1 MGLARRIV
9 LRSQP
14 LHCTASGNSSSSR
27 SSRLKYCPEELS
39 YVLLWSYFA
48 MSEAAMLLEPN
59 GTKMSSL
66 YLNNNTTVSKAIDQ
80 TIAEYI
86 PGISFTEM

>member
-1 MGLARRIV
+1 
-9 LRSQP
+9 
-14 LHCTASGNSSSSR
+14 
-27 SSRLKYCPEELS
+27 
-39 YVLLWSYFA
+39 